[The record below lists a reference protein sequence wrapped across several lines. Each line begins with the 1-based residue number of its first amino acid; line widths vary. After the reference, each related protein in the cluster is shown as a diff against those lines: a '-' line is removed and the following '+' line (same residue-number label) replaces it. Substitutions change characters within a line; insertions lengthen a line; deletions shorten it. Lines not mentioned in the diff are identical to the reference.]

1 MPDCR
6 ARILS
11 MTKLRPTIAASDLGR
26 FLLNAGKLE
35 AGL

>member
-1 MPDCR
+1 MRNPYHC
-6 ARILS
+6 APMQAFGPIL
-11 MTKLRPTIAASDLGR
+11 